1 MANLDAND
9 AALLEG
15 IIHEF
20 RERRTYEQRMAVSD
34 EEGITSLRSLGRR
47 AGRELGWKVRTF
59 VVDPTG
65 GDSMALVILVV
76 TESNP
81 LHEQLMTMRADKAL
95 RKAFESW
102 DLGGSDG

>member
-1 MANLDAND
+1 MASLGKND
-9 AALLEG
+9 SVLLER
-15 IIHEF
+15 IKHEF
-20 RERRTYEQRMAVSD
+20 RERRTYEQRMPFSD
-34 EEGITSLRSLGRR
+34 EEGIKKVRSLGRR

-59 VVDPTG
+59 VVDPTDG
-65 GDSMALVILVV
+65 GSSALVVLVV

>member
-1 MANLDAND
+1 MSSLSESDAVLLDRIK
-9 AALLEG
+9 EQ
-15 IIHEF
+15 F
-20 RERRTYEQRMAVSD
+20 RARRTYEQRMSIAD
-34 EEGITSLRSLGRR
+34 EEGIKRLRSLGRR

-59 VVDPTG
+59 VVDPAEG
-65 GDSMALVILVV
+65 SSSAMVVLVV

-81 LHEQLMTMRADKAL
+81 LHEQLTSMRADKAL

>member
-1 MANLDAND
+1 MSAL
-9 AALLEG
+9 AAPDEVLLER
-15 IIHEF
+15 IKEEF
-20 RERRTYEQRMAVSD
+20 RERRTYEQRMPVQD
-34 EEGITSLRSLGRR
+34 EEGIKRLRSLGRR
-47 AGRELGWKVRTF
+47 AGRELGWRVRTF
-59 VVDPTG
+59 VVDPAAG
-65 GDSMALVILVV
+65 SSSGLVVLVV